1 MKNTAVLMDRAAFWE
16 IGTAEIGMPP
26 PGSKEPGGFVM
37 RLRYTQQ
44 SFEKLAFYQ
53 ETPDVKPRRFT
64 FAFLSFLFVLGA
76 SVRLFAGPDAPKQF
90 DPRLFQELRWRL
102 VGPPRGG
109 RALAVSGVRGQ
120 PEIFYFGSVGGGI
133 WKTNDAGRTW
143 KPIFDSQPIASI
155 GALAVAPSDSNVIY
169 AGSGEADMRSS
180 ISYGNGMYK
189 STDGGK
195 TWAHIGLEDSRQ
207 IGRIVVDPRDSNK
220 VFVAALGHAYGPN
233 QERGVFRSKDG
244 GKSWQKI
251 LFHDEKTG
259 AIDLAFE
266 PGNSKTIL
274 AALWQTRRPP
284 WSIYPPSNGPG
295 SGLYRSSDG
304 GDHWERVTGQGLP
317 SEGLGRIGIAF
328 APSNPRRIY
337 LIVDAKE
344 GGLYRS
350 DNGGQNWQ
358 SVSKDR
364 RIWQRGW
371 YFGEVSVDPKDPDTV
386 YVPNT
391 ATYQSRDGGKT
402 FTAFKGA
409 PGGDD
414 YHELWIDPDEPR
426 RMILSCDQGAI
437 VTRNGGETWSSWYN
451 QPTGQ
456 FYHVATDNQF
466 PYWVYGAQQDSVAVG
481 TPSRS
486 RYRSLNFHDWRPMDA
501 GEESGYIAPDPLNP
515 GVVFGGFVARQDFS
529 DEQLQ
534 QMTPTLAHP
543 GDYRR
548 TWTLPLVFSPIDPH
562 VLYFGSQVLFRTA
575 DDGSSW
581 QVISP
586 DLTREDPGVP
596 PNLDAATAADAPKG
610 KRRGV
615 IYTIGASFVRAGE
628 IWAGTDDGLIQLTED
643 EGKTWENVTPPEL
656 TPWSKVT
663 HIEASHFDAGTAY
676 AAVDRHRLEDY
687 QAYLYRTRDFGKSW
701 QRVSNGIPEGS
712 FLNCVRED
720 PARKGLLY
728 ACTEKVVYASFND
741 GNDWQ
746 SLQLNLPATS
756 VRDLVVHENDLVV
769 ATFGRSFWILD
780 DVTPLRQI
788 DSQVAAA
795 DAWLFRP
802 QTAIR
807 MRAGSDQGTPVP
819 MDEAL
824 APNPPEGAM
833 LDYYLKD
840 KASSPIQL
848 EIFDAEGKLVRR
860 FASNDDLHKTNPN
873 NVPIQIEWI
882 RDPKPLLAE
891 AGMHR
896 FVWDLRHALPKGG
909 RSSFLGPAGVLAV
922 PGSYIVKFTA
932 NGKSS
937 TQPLTIKLDPRVKAP
952 PDALARQFGL
962 ASKLVER
969 LGEVSMALQQAGDI
983 RKQIDA
989 RKKEA
994 GGNTELLTALQ
1005 EIEKKLE
1012 AAVEPDSDADFGL
1025 FGLAAAGKEHEPLPK
1040 VAAAL
1045 TRLLIIVDSS
1055 ELGPAADA
1063 ATASMRWEEA
1073 ARETLARW
1081 AAFQKDDLASVN
1093 SLLEKAKLKT
1103 LGISPMIEDA
1113 PTAR

>member
-1 MKNTAVLMDRAAFWE
+1 MKLRHLAALSLFLLLALH
-16 IGTAEIGMPP
+16 GTSRLAARPP
-26 PGSKEPGGFVM
+26 TSQHF
-37 RLRYTQQ
+37 
-44 SFEKLAFYQ
+44 
-53 ETPDVKPRRFT
+53 
-64 FAFLSFLFVLGA
+64 
-76 SVRLFAGPDAPKQF
+76 DAK
-90 DPRLFQELRWRL
+90 LFQELRWRMI
-102 VGPPRGG
+102 GPSRGG
-109 RALAVSGVRGQ
+109 RTLAVVGVRGQ
-120 PEIFYFGSVGGGI
+120 PEVYYFGSVGGGI
-133 WKTNDAGRTW
+133 WKTDDAGRTW
-143 KPIFDSQPIASI
+143 NPVFDSQPIASI
-155 GALAVAPSDSNVIY
+155 GAIAVAPSDSNVIY

-195 TWAHIGLEDSRQ
+195 TWAHIGLDDSRQ
-207 IGRIVVDPRDSNK
+207 IGRILVDPRDPNR
-220 VFVAALGHAYGPN
+220 VFVAALGHAYGSN

-251 LFHDEKTG
+251 LFHDENTG

-266 PGNSKTIL
+266 PGNSKRIL

-284 WSIYPPSNGPG
+284 WSIYAPSSGPG
-295 SGLYRSSDG
+295 SGFYRSTDG
-304 GDHWERVTGQGLP
+304 GDHWEHLTGQGLP

-350 DNGGQNWQ
+350 DNGGQGWQ
-358 SVSKDR
+358 RVSNDR

-371 YFGEVSVDPKDPDTV
+371 YFGEVSVDPKDPDIV

-391 ATYQSRDGGKT
+391 STYQSRDGGKT

-426 RMILSCDQGAI
+426 RMVLSSDQGAI
-437 VTRNGGETWSSWYN
+437 VTRNGGVTWSSWYN
-451 QPTGQ
+451 QPTAQ
-456 FYHVATDNQF
+456 FYHVVTDNQF
-466 PYWVYGAQQDSVAVG
+466 PYWVYGAQQDSGSAS

-501 GEESGYIAPDPLNP
+501 GDENGYVAPDPLNP
-515 GVVFGGFVARQDFS
+515 GVVFGGFVARQDFG

-534 QMTPTLAHP
+534 QLPPTLAHS

-575 DDGSSW
+575 DGGSSW
-581 QVISP
+581 QVLSP

-596 PNLDAATAADAPKG
+596 PNLDAATAAHAPKG

-615 IYTIGASFVRAGE
+615 IYTIGPSFVRAGE
-628 IWAGTDDGLIQLTED
+628 IWAGTDDGLIQLTQD
-643 EGKTWENVTPPEL
+643 EGKTWENVTPPDL

-663 HIEASHFDAGTAY
+663 HIEASHSDAGTAY

-687 QAYLYRTRDFGKSW
+687 QAYLYRTRDFGKTW
-701 QRVSNGIPEGS
+701 QHASNGIPEGS

-728 ACTEKVVYASFND
+728 ACTEKGVYTSFND
-741 GNDWQ
+741 GDDWQ
-746 SLQLNLPATS
+746 PLQFNLPVTS
-756 VRDLVVHENDLVV
+756 VRDLVVHENDLVI

-788 DSQVAAA
+788 DSHVAAS
-795 DAWLFRP
+795 DTWLFRP
-802 QTAIR
+802 QTATR
-807 MRAGSDQGTPVP
+807 MRPASDQGTPVP

-824 APNPPEGAM
+824 APNPSEGSV
-833 LDYYLKD
+833 LDYYLKE
-840 KASSPIQL
+840 KAASSIQL
-848 EIFDAEGKLVRR
+848 EVFDSEGKLVRR
-860 FASNDDLHKTNPN
+860 FASNDELRKTNPN
-873 NVPIQIEWI
+873 DVQFQFDWL

-896 FVWDLRHALPKGG
+896 FVWDLRYALPKGIR
-909 RSSFLGPAGVLAV
+909 RSFWGPAGPLAP
-922 PGSYIVKFTA
+922 PGNYTVKLTA

-952 PDALARQFGL
+952 QDAMVRQFGL
-962 ASKLVER
+962 ASKLAAR
-969 LGEVSMALQQAGDI
+969 LGEVSLALQQVGDL
-983 RKQIDA
+983 RKQIEGCRKDA
-989 RKKEA
+989 GA
-994 GGNTELLTALQ
+994 NTELLAALRGLV
-1005 EIEKKLE
+1005 EKVE
-1012 AAVEPDSDADFGL
+1012 AAVEPDSDADFML
-1025 FGLAAAGKEHEPLPK
+1025 FGLAAPSKEHEPLPK

-1045 TRLLIIVDSS
+1045 TGLLIIVDSADM
-1055 ELGPAADA
+1055 GPAADA
-1063 ATASMRWEEA
+1063 VIASERWEEA
-1073 ARETLARW
+1073 AQETLARW
-1081 AAFQKDDLASVN
+1081 AAFQKDDLAAVN
-1093 SLLEKAKLKT
+1093 ALLEKAKLKP
-1103 LGISPMIEDA
+1103 LVISLMIPGEV

>member
-1 MKNTAVLMDRAAFWE
+1 MA
-16 IGTAEIGMPP
+16 P

-44 SFEKLAFYQ
+44 SLEKLAFSQ
-53 ETPDVKPRRFT
+53 ETPDVKPRRFVH
-64 FAFLSFLFVLGA
+64 AFLYLLFVLSA

-90 DPRLFQELRWRL
+90 DPKLFQELRWRL
-102 VGPPRGG
+102 IGPPRGG
-109 RALAVSGVRGQ
+109 RALAVAGVRGQ
-120 PEIFYFGSVGGGI
+120 PEVFYFGSVGGGV

-143 KPIFDSQPIASI
+143 NPVFNSQPIASI
-155 GALAVAPSDSNVIY
+155 GAIAVAPSDSNVIY
-169 AGSGEADMRSS
+169 TGSGEADMRSS

-195 TWAHIGLEDSRQ
+195 TWTHIGLEDSRQ
-207 IGRIVVDPRDSNK
+207 IGRIIVDPQDGNR

-251 LFHDEKTG
+251 LSHDENTG

-295 SGLYRSSDG
+295 SGLYRSTDG
-304 GDHWERVTGQGLP
+304 GDHWERLTGQGLP
-317 SEGLGRIGIAF
+317 TEGLGRIGIAF

-350 DNGGQNWQ
+350 DNGGQSWQ
-358 SVSKDR
+358 RVSNDR

-371 YFGEVSVDPKDPDTV
+371 YFGEVSVDSKDPDTV

-391 ATYQSRDGGKT
+391 TTYRSHDGGKT
-402 FTAFKGA
+402 FAAFKGA

-426 RMILSCDQGAI
+426 RMILSSDQGAI
-437 VTRNGGETWSSWYN
+437 VTRNGGETWSTWYN

-456 FYHVATDNQF
+456 FYHVVTDNQF
-466 PYWVYGAQQDSVAVG
+466 PYWVYGAQQDSVSVA

-501 GEESGYIAPDPLNP
+501 GEENGYIAPDPLNP

-548 TWTLPLVFSPIDPH
+548 TWTLPLVFSPTDPH

-575 DDGSSW
+575 DGGSSW

-596 PNLDAATAADAPKG
+596 PNLDVATAADAPKG

-615 IYTIGASFVRAGE
+615 IYTIGASIVRAGE
-628 IWAGTDDGLIQLTED
+628 IWAGTDDGLIQLTQD

-676 AAVDRHRLEDY
+676 AAVDRHRLDDY
-687 QAYLYRTRDFGKSW
+687 QAYLYRTRDFGKTW

-728 ACTEKVVYASFND
+728 ACTEKGVYVSLND
-741 GNDWQ
+741 GDDWQ
-746 SLQLNLPATS
+746 SLQLNLPVTS
-756 VRDLVVHENDLVV
+756 VRDLVVHENDLVI

-780 DVTPLRQI
+780 DVTPLRQV
-788 DSQVAAA
+788 DSHVASA
-795 DAWLFRP
+795 DTWLFLP
-802 QTAIR
+802 HAAIR
-807 MRAGSDQGTPVP
+807 MRPGSDQGTPVP

-824 APNPPEGAM
+824 APNPPEGAV

-840 KASSPIQL
+840 KASTPIQL
-848 EIFDAEGKLVRR
+848 EIFDSEGKLVRR
-860 FASNDDLHKTNPN
+860 FASDDVLHKTNPN
-873 NVPIQIEWI
+873 DVPLQMEWV

-896 FVWDLRHALPKGG
+896 FIWDLRYALPKGV
-909 RSSFLGPAGVLAV
+909 RSSFWGPAGPLAV
-922 PGSYIVKFTA
+922 PGNYIVKLTA

-937 TQPLTIKLDPRVKAP
+937 TQPLTIKLDPRVKTP
-952 PDALARQFGL
+952 RDVLERQFGL
-962 ASKLVER
+962 ASKLAAR
-969 LGEVSMALQQAGDI
+969 LGEVSVALEQAGDL

-994 GGNTELLTALQ
+994 SGKTDVLAAL
-1005 EIEKKLE
+1005 EGLEKKLE
-1012 AAVEPDSDADFGL
+1012 AAMEADSDAGFGL
-1025 FGLAAAGKEHEPLPK
+1025 FGLAAPGKEHEPLPK
-1040 VAAAL
+1040 VVAAL
-1045 TRLLIIVDSS
+1045 TGLLTVVDSS
-1055 ELGPAADA
+1055 DLGPGADA
-1063 ATASMRWEEA
+1063 ATASARWEEA
-1073 ARETLARW
+1073 AQETLAGW
-1081 AAFQKDDLASVN
+1081 AAFQKDDLTSVN
-1093 SLLEKAKLKT
+1093 ALLREANLKP
-1103 LGISPMIEDA
+1103 LNFENSPA
-1113 PTAR
+1113 PQ

>member
-1 MKNTAVLMDRAAFWE
+1 
-16 IGTAEIGMPP
+16 
-26 PGSKEPGGFVM
+26 
-37 RLRYTQQ
+37 
-44 SFEKLAFYQ
+44 
-53 ETPDVKPRRFT
+53 VKPSRF
-64 FAFLSFLFVLGA
+64 ALVFLSFLFILCA
-76 SVRLFAGPDAPKQF
+76 AARLIARPDAPKQF
-90 DPRLFQELRWRL
+90 DAKLFQELRWRL
-102 VGPPRGG
+102 IGPSRGG
-109 RALAVSGVRGQ
+109 RTLAVAGVRGQ
-120 PEIFYFGSVGGGI
+120 PEVFYFGSVGGGV

-143 KPIFDSQPIASI
+143 NPIFDSQPIASI
-155 GALAVAPSDSNVIY
+155 GAIAVAPSDSNVIY
-169 AGSGEADMRSS
+169 VGSGEADMRSS

-195 TWAHIGLEDSRQ
+195 TWTHIGLDDSRQ
-207 IGRIVVDPRDSNK
+207 IGRILVDPRDPNR
-220 VFVAALGHAYGPN
+220 VFAAAPGHAYGPN
-233 QERGVFRSKDG
+233 AERGVFRSKDG

-251 LFHDEKTG
+251 LFHDENTG

-266 PGNSKTIL
+266 PGNPKTIL

-295 SGLYRSSDG
+295 SGLYRSNDG
-304 GDHWERVTGQGLP
+304 GDHWERVNGQGLP

-328 APSNPRRIY
+328 APSNPQRIY

-344 GGLYRS
+344 GGLFRS
-350 DNGGQNWQ
+350 DNSGQNWQ
-358 SVSKDR
+358 RVSNDR

-391 ATYQSRDGGKT
+391 STYQSRDGGKT

-426 RMILSCDQGAI
+426 RMVLSSDQGTI

-451 QPTGQ
+451 QPTAQ
-456 FYHVATDNQF
+456 FYHVVTDNQF
-466 PYWVYGAQQDSVAVG
+466 PYWVYGAQQDSGSAA

-486 RYRSLNFHDWRPMDA
+486 RYSSLNFHDWRPVNA
-501 GEESGYIAPDPLNP
+501 GDENGYIAPDPLNP
-515 GVVFGGFVARQDFS
+515 GVVYGGFVARQDFG

-534 QMTPTLAHP
+534 QLPPTLAQP
-543 GDYRR
+543 GDSRR
-548 TWTLPLVFSPIDPH
+548 TWTLPLVYSPIDPH

-575 DDGSSW
+575 DGGNSW

-596 PNLDAATAADAPKG
+596 PNLDAPTAADAPKG

-615 IYTIGASFVRAGE
+615 IYTIGPSFVRAGE
-628 IWAGTDDGLIQLTED
+628 IWAGTDDGLIQLTLD
-643 EGKTWENVTPPEL
+643 EGKTWENVTPPDL

-663 HIEASHFDAGTAY
+663 HIEASHSDAGTAY
-676 AAVDRHRLEDY
+676 AAVDRHRLDDY
-687 QAYLYRTRDFGKSW
+687 QAYLYRTRDFGKTW

-720 PARKGLLY
+720 PVRKGLLY
-728 ACTEKVVYASFND
+728 ACTEKGVYASFND
-741 GNDWQ
+741 GDDWL
-746 SLQLNLPATS
+746 SLQLNLPVTS
-756 VRDLVVHENDLVV
+756 VRDLVVHENDLVI

-788 DSQVAAA
+788 DSHVAAA

-819 MDEAL
+819 KDEPL
-824 APNPPEGAM
+824 APNPPEGAV

-840 KASSPIQL
+840 KAASPIQL
-848 EIFDAEGKLVRR
+848 EIFDPEGKLVRR
-860 FASNDDLHKTNPN
+860 FASNDELQKTNPTD
-873 NVPIQIEWI
+873 VQFQVEWM
-882 RDPKPLLAE
+882 RDPKPLSAE

-896 FVWDLRHALPKGG
+896 FVWDLRYALPKGV
-909 RSSFLGPAGVLAV
+909 RSSFWGPAGPLAV
-922 PGSYIVKFTA
+922 PGNYIVKLTA

-937 TQPLTIKLDPRVKAP
+937 TQPLTIKLDPRVKTP
-952 PDALARQFGL
+952 QDALARQFGL
-962 ASKLVER
+962 ASRLAAK
-969 LGEVSMALQQAGDI
+969 LGEVSLALQQAGEL
-983 RKQIDA
+983 RKQLDA
-989 RKKEA
+989 RKKES
-994 GGNTELLTALQ
+994 GGNSELLTALQ
-1005 EIEKKLE
+1005 GLEKKVE
-1012 AAVEPDSDADFGL
+1012 AEVESESDAGFMLMGL
-1025 FGLAAAGKEHEPLPK
+1025 PAPGKEHEPLPK

-1045 TRLLIIVDSS
+1045 TGLLMIVDSS
-1055 ELGPAADA
+1055 EVGPAADA
-1063 ATASMRWEEA
+1063 AAASARWEEA
-1073 ARETLARW
+1073 AQETLARW

-1093 SLLEKAKLKT
+1093 ALLEKAKLKT
-1103 LGISPMIEDA
+1103 LVISPMLPGDA
-1113 PTAR
+1113 PAAH